1 MLSELLRLEEEIQ
14 SLLGEIQRDVAVQ
27 VSLKLRV
34 VDVDCR
40 ELAARGHGLDA
51 ILPAMTRNVAR
62 LLKLTGKGSIAPG
75 ADADLV
81 CLDDALGVRH
91 VMAGGR
97 WMVEDGAPVVK
108 GTFED

>member
-1 MLSELLRLEEEIQ
+1 MTAWI
-14 SLLGEIQRDVAVQ
+14 VALIG
-27 VSLKLRV
+27 LKLKIG
-34 VDVDCR
+34 
-40 ELAARGHGLDA
+40 AFA
-51 ILPAMTRNVAR
+51 LPAIGAGM

>member
-1 MLSELLRLEEEIQ
+1 MNQPLDGATAAEIARIFT
-14 SLLGEIQRDVAVQ
+14 E
-27 VSLKLRV
+27 V
-34 VDVDCR
+34 V
-40 ELAARGHGLDA
+40 
-51 ILPAMTRNVAR
+51 
-62 LLKLTGKGSIAPG
+62 IAPG